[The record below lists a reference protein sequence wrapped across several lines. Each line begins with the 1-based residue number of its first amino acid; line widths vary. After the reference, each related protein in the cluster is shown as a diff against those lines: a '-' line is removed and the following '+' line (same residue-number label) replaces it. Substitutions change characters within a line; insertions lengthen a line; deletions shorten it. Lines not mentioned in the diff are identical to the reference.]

1 VSLHVSWPGLGVSA
15 SLHPA
20 CPCRDSSKA
29 QPGLASSVFNI
40 NLFLAPPLSTTTPS
54 AAPRPPLCV
63 NLYPGLATALCF
75 GVGQFP
81 DLAASALASMRVFLC
96 IGFSPI
102 LLLLS
107 SLFYR
112 LPNQIRVKRRESSSL
127 HTQIAS
133 HHTHNWCRLPNQTK
147 WGCSAYQHS
156 TA

>member
-1 VSLHVSWPGLGVSA
+1 MYPGPVSA
-15 SLHPA
+15 SLPRFIPRVLA
-20 CPCRDSSKA
+20 AIPPRPNRVLPPLFSTSICFSS
-29 QPGLASSVFNI
+29 
-40 NLFLAPPLSTTTPS
+40 PPLSTTTPS

-96 IGFSPI
+96 IGFSRI
-102 LLLLS
+102 LLLLF

-112 LPNQIRVKRRESSSL
+112 RPNQIRIKRRESSSL

-147 WGCSAYQHS
+147 WGCSAYQYS